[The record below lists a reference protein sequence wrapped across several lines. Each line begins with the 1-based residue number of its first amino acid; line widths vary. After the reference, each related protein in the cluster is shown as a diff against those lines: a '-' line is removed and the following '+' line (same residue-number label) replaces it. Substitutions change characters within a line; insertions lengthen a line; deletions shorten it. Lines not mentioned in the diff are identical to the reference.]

1 MDMDMDFLFD
11 GLIEDEDI
19 SSFGLIAAVST
30 AKDCKN
36 KDFDKVVQIL
46 DETGDEVN
54 ITDNNILEVFDQQ
67 GLSGLI
73 L

>member
-19 SSFGLIAAVST
+19 SSFGLIATVST